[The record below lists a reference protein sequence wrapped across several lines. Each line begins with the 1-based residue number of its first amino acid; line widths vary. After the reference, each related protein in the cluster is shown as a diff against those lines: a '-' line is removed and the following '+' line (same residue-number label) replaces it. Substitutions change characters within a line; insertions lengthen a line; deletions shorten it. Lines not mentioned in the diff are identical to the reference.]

1 MLELAKVEDRIE
13 AQLIRQSA
21 EALALE
27 NAEQALAMLESGDLT
42 RYVADQFG
50 LAWKVNAK
58 ATRFVPGL
66 EAKVRERAF
75 SLPKPVQLEKSLG
88 LVELNEGGAA
98 VISVTNV
105 ENGDGSSDLSQGQAL
120 QQMLGFQRGRLDF
133 AGAEQTLREE
143 GSISGG

>member
-1 MLELAKVEDRIE
+1 M
-13 AQLIRQSA
+13 
-21 EALALE
+21 
-27 NAEQALAMLESGDLT
+27 
-42 RYVADQFG
+42 
-50 LAWKVNAK
+50 NAK
-58 ATRFVPGL
+58 ATRYAPGL
-66 EAKVRERAF
+66 DANVREQAF
-75 SLPKPVQLEKSLG
+75 SLPKPVELEKSLG

-105 ENGDGSSDLSQGQAL
+105 ENGDASSDLSQGQAL